1 MTIADRNT
9 EEREYRALSA
19 ARNHHPRYL
28 FTLDTLLQ
36 KRDGVKHVNLID
48 FIVEG
53 RDLV

>member
-9 EEREYRALSA
+9 EDREYRALSA
-19 ARNHHPRYL
+19 ARDHYPRYL

-48 FIVEG
+48 FIAEG